1 MVGMDNFRFPRSA
14 TTPLARRV
22 VASVASPAVV
32 TLLAIPEQHPPTSVV
47 AVLFVLAVVIA
58 ARVGGAGAGIAAS
71 VLSFLALNFFFTP
84 PFHTLGVTAPRD
96 LVALFAFLVTSVIVG
111 LLLSSAV
118 RAKAKS
124 ERRELEAQL
133 LNRLATR
140 LLSGEN
146 PEKVLSGFAR
156 GLCDAFKL
164 NRCEI
169 STTFTPV
176 TDAARA
182 ESLGEPQRVRLS
194 ALGQDIGEMRIWAG
208 GQGRLNLEEQTIIE
222 SLATQLA
229 LALEGMR
236 LSVEV
241 RRAELEAHTSR
252 LKAALFSG
260 VTHDI
265 KTPLAAIMAAV
276 TSLIEGSGFT
286 EDQRHEHLDTIRQE
300 TERLHR
306 VVNNLLD
313 VARLR
318 AGALVATKVPS
329 AIDEVMESTL
339 NRLRPLFGDRLV
351 EIRVGDEVPEVAID
365 VVQIDQVLTNLIENA
380 IKFTPSSSPVSLVAV
395 GHAEGVRVTVFDRGP
410 GVPKQDRVRI
420 FEPFERGRA
429 TVSGTGLG
437 LAISNAIVIA
447 HGGRMWVSDN
457 PLGGA
462 AFTFELPS
470 GDASRQEVSSARES
484 ARR

>member
-1 MVGMDNFRFPRSA
+1 
-14 TTPLARRV
+14 
-22 VASVASPAVV
+22 
-32 TLLAIPEQHPPTSVV
+32 
-47 AVLFVLAVVIA
+47 
-58 ARVGGAGAGIAAS
+58 
-71 VLSFLALNFFFTP
+71 
-84 PFHTLGVTAPRD
+84 
-96 LVALFAFLVTSVIVG
+96 
-111 LLLSSAV
+111 
-118 RAKAKS
+118 
-124 ERRELEAQL
+124 
-133 LNRLATR
+133 
-140 LLSGEN
+140 
-146 PEKVLSGFAR
+146 
-156 GLCDAFKL
+156 
-164 NRCEI
+164 
-169 STTFTPV
+169 
-176 TDAARA
+176 
-182 ESLGEPQRVRLS
+182 
-194 ALGQDIGEMRIWAG
+194 
-208 GQGRLNLEEQTIIE
+208 
-222 SLATQLA
+222 
-229 LALEGMR
+229 
-236 LSVEV
+236 
-241 RRAELEAHTSR
+241 
-252 LKAALFSG
+252 

-286 EDQRHEHLDTIRQE
+286 EDERHEHLDTIRQE